1 MFVYLRNWTCIL
13 VPLLACGW
21 LGTSPAKASELL
33 DAIRAD
39 DTRRLQAVL
48 SAGADINETVAFFGS
63 PLHVAAARGSVE
75 IARLLIDAGADIEA
89 EAVASQK
96 KAHPLHIAASLNR
109 VAVAALLIERGA
121 KVDSRDSQGRTP
133 LMIAATNGETE
144 VAELLLQKGA
154 DPLAEESTYH
164 DTPIYDAAM
173 NGHLGVVKLMLS
185 RGVSVNLQNTQTGET
200 PLWVAAMDNRLE
212 VMEFLLS
219 NGADPNIADGRGK
232 TPIQIGVSSPAKDLL
247 RKFGAKE

>member
-1 MFVYLRNWTCIL
+1 MSMNICVCTRIFI
-13 VPLLACGW
+13 PLLVIGW
-21 LGTSPAKASELL
+21 LGVSPVKASELL

-39 DTRRLQAVL
+39 DAQRTQDAL
-48 SAGADINETVAFFGS
+48 SAGADMNETVALLGR
-63 PLHVAAARGSVE
+63 PLHVAVARGSVE
-75 IARLLIDAGADIEA
+75 IAKLLIDAGADVEA
-89 EAVASQK
+89 EAVKGQK
-96 KAHPLHIAASLNR
+96 KAHPLHIAASFNR

-133 LMIAATNGETE
+133 LMIAASGGQTE
-144 VAELLLQKGA
+144 IAGLLLQMGA
-154 DPLAEESTYH
+154 DPLAEESEYH
-164 DTPIYDAAM
+164 DTPIYEAAM

-185 RGVSVNLQNTQTGET
+185 KGVNVNLRNTRTGET
-200 PLWVAAMDNRLE
+200 PLWVAAMDDRLK

-219 NGADPNIADGRGK
+219 NGADPNIADSKGK